1 MESNKLFLMIN
12 RINAVLILM
21 LLISALVGLYFLYN
35 EMIYSKRRNT
45 VEVSSLDKENEII
58 ELSNVAKISGH
69 TQKYV
74 EVYTR
79 KDGELKSGGYSRTLR
94 NLIFINAESTNPQ
107 WLFPNNNAVLI
118 QVSQLK
124 DYRPSEHITTF
135 FYIEYVTHDTNKDGK
150 LSELDNIKLA
160 FSSPSGKNL
169 IMLDENITKI
179 LNHDYQAETNL
190 LTTLVQIND
199 EVRYRTYDLIKAKRL
214 SDAFVV
220 KLNQ

>member
-45 VEVSSLDKENEII
+45 VEVSSLGKENEII
-58 ELSNVAKISGH
+58 DLSNVANISGH
-69 TQKYV
+69 TQKYI

-79 KDGELKSGGYSRTLR
+79 KDGELTSGGYSRTLR

-107 WLFPNNNAVLI
+107 WMFPNNNAVLV

-150 LSELDNIKLA
+150 LSELDSSKIA

-179 LNHDYQAETNL
+179 LNHDYQAEKNL

-199 EVRYRTYDLIKAKRL
+199 EVRI
-214 SDAFVV
+214 
-220 KLNQ
+220 